1 MRRRAGSTR
10 EEGGRGAAR
19 LGLRDLAPLVAGI
32 GLFSVAINIL
42 MLAGA
47 IYMLQVYDR
56 ALPSRS
62 LPTLVALTGL
72 VIAAYAVQGVID
84 AARGRLLA
92 RLGATVEERLAPEL
106 FADGLHRTAR
116 LGAPGEFTA
125 ALRDLD
131 QVRSFLSGPGPTVLF
146 DAPFVPLFVGLCF
159 LLHPWLGFTA
169 LAGAIVIVG
178 LALAGEARS
187 KARVKAAT
195 EVAARR
201 AGFIEGARRVAE
213 AAHAL
218 GMVGSMRAR
227 FAELDQESRAG
238 NERLAVSSVNLAALS
253 RSFRA
258 LLQSLLLGIGAL
270 LVLRGDATGGVMIA
284 ASILMGRALAPV
296 ELAAAHWKG
305 YLGAREAW
313 RRLAPRLAALRAG
326 LATERTALPAPVER
340 LDVETVAVAAPGTGP
355 AGGRPIL
362 QGVAFTLNAGG
373 ALALVGKSGAGKTC
387 LLKVLAGLWAPAAGA
402 VRLDG
407 ARLDQWEPDRL
418 GRHLGY
424 LPQDVA
430 LMDGTVAENIARFDA
445 ARDPEAVIAA
455 GREAGVHDLILRLPS
470 GYDTRIGEGG
480 IALSAGQR
488 QRVALARALY
498 GAPFLVILD
507 EPNAHLDAE
516 GEAALLA
523 AIERVK
529 ARGGIV
535 VVAAHRASVIRAASH
550 VATIRDGRLAAFGPR
565 DEILARQG
573 AAGESEAA
581 APTLVPLAGGRP

>member
-1 MRRRAGSTR
+1 MG
-10 EEGGRGAAR
+10 EGGRGAAA
-19 LGLRDLAPLVAGI
+19 LSLRDLAPLVAGI
-32 GLFSVAINIL
+32 GLFSVAVNIL

-62 LPTLVALTGL
+62 LPTLAALTGL

-116 LGAPGEFTA
+116 LGAPGEFA
-125 ALRDLD
+125 ATLRDLD
-131 QVRSFLSGPGPTVLF
+131 QVRGFLSGPGPTVLF

-169 LAGAIVIVG
+169 LAGAVVIVG

-187 KARVKAAT
+187 QARVKAAT

-201 AGFIEGARRVAE
+201 AGFIEGARRGAE

-218 GMVGSMRAR
+218 GMVGNMRAR
-227 FAELDQESRAG
+227 FAQLDQESRAG
-238 NERLAVSSVNLAALS
+238 HERLAVSSVNLAALS
-253 RSFRA
+253 RAFRA

-305 YLGAREAW
+305 YLAAREAW
-313 RRLAPRLAALRAG
+313 RRLAPRLAALRADR
-326 LATERTALPAPVER
+326 ATERTALPAPVER
-340 LDVETVAVAAPGTGP
+340 LDLEAVAVGAPGG
-355 AGGRPIL
+355 ARPIL
-362 QGVAFTLNAGG
+362 QGVAFTLNASE

-430 LMDGTVAENIARFDA
+430 LLDGTVAENIARFDA
-445 ARDPEAVIAA
+445 DRDSEAVIAA

-470 GYDTRIGEGG
+470 GYDTRIGEAGL
-480 IALSAGQR
+480 ALSAGQR

-565 DEILARQG
+565 DEILGRQG
-573 AAGESEAA
+573 AGGDGEAAA